1 MNKLQKISLVIT
13 SINKPD
19 SVLKKYYSMC
29 ETSKRRI
36 KEMQDQGISTKYDAK
51 EKQEDVGK
59 NDSYTFM
66 MF

>member
-1 MNKLQKISLVIT
+1 MKDKDHTVSYRPT
-13 SINKPD
+13 E
-19 SVLKKYYSMC
+19 YYSMC

-66 MF
+66 VF

>member
-1 MNKLQKISLVIT
+1 MNDKAHTVSHRPT
-13 SINKPD
+13 E
-19 SVLKKYYSMC
+19 YYSMC